1 MQKMTSNLWDGDK
14 MHYWPVMYYQGF
26 ACLFSAIKRNGIC
39 YYLVSSHTLAETFI
53 KTYEL

>member
-26 ACLFSAIKRNGIC
+26 ALFSAIKRNGIC

>member
-26 ACLFSAIKRNGIC
+26 ALLIQRYKTERHLLLFG
-39 YYLVSSHTLAETFI
+39 
-53 KTYEL
+53 